1 MVCGVPTSE
10 TCWLATMGECG
21 NGGLRNRHSLM
32 VFLGRILLF
41 QEYFLSWC
49 QGHAAW
55 DRVRRMDLHL
65 AHVKQPGILSV
76 VYEAMDDEP
85 CLAVQ
90 LEVGSLDGGWVSGRD
105 HLV

>member
-1 MVCGVPTSE
+1 
-10 TCWLATMGECG
+10 
-21 NGGLRNRHSLM
+21 
-32 VFLGRILLF
+32 
-41 QEYFLSWC
+41 
-49 QGHAAW
+49 
-55 DRVRRMDLHL
+55 MDLHL